1 MGIFDWFSALSKG
14 EDVAHTKLSSP
25 QLGAIQETAV
35 IEGLDFVAAIE
46 AHRKW
51 RDRLSSYVSGT
62 STEVLDPTIICRDDQ
77 CALGKWIYGTGM
89 TFTGHLQLFHQL
101 KAKHAQFHISASQ
114 VVELVKHD
122 QKDTAVNL
130 LIDGEFAKSS
140 RDVQSLLSKLYLE
153 MKQKKP
159 DTTIEEVKKNL
170 ETRDYIDSHREISP
184 LRKAADAI
192 ELDNTNLTMDEQL
205 NIALKIAEKLL

>member
-14 EDVAHTKLSSP
+14 EDVPKDNHTAP

-51 RDRLSSYVSGT
+51 RDRLSSYVSGN
-62 STEVLDPTIICRDDQ
+62 SSEVLDQSIICRDDQ

-101 KAKHAQFHISASQ
+101 KAKHAQFHISAAQ

-122 QKDTAVNL
+122 QKDAAVTI
-130 LIDGEFAKSS
+130 LIDGEFAKNS

-153 MKQKKP
+153 MKQK
-159 DTTIEEVKKNL
+159 
-170 ETRDYIDSHREISP
+170 
-184 LRKAADAI
+184 
-192 ELDNTNLTMDEQL
+192 
-205 NIALKIAEKLL
+205 